1 MERNICVFCGS
12 STGNRSDYIGAT
24 QKLAKVMVEHRCNL
38 VYGGG
43 SIGLMGI
50 LADQVLQLGGKV
62 LGVIPKFLDDREVG
76 HHGLTRLIVTESMHE
91 RKQEMASHAEGFIAM
106 PGGIGTL
113 EELFEIFTW
122 IQLKLVKHSLALYN
136 VGGYFDLL
144 IGFLDKMVTEGFL
157 KAETRNLLIVSDDAE
172 EIIKAL
178 SSSPFGDRESWKK
191 KV

>member
-1 MERNICVFCGS
+1 
-12 STGNRSDYIGAT
+12 
-24 QKLAKVMVEHRCNL
+24 
-38 VYGGG
+38 
-43 SIGLMGI
+43 
-50 LADQVLQLGGKV
+50 
-62 LGVIPKFLDDREVG
+62 
-76 HHGLTRLIVTESMHE
+76 MHE

-136 VGGYFDLL
+136 INGYFDPL
-144 IGFLDKMVTEGFL
+144 ISFLDNMVAEGFL
-157 KAETRNLLIVSDDAE
+157 KAETRDLLIVSQDAE

-178 SSSPFGDRESWKK
+178 LAAPFGDGESWKK